1 MFLGEHEYRVDAK
14 GRVPLPPKYRED
26 LKDGLV
32 LTAGPEKCI
41 VAYSTAEWAT
51 LSSKLTAGSI
61 VPSKLRRLN
70 RAVFASAY
78 RLDVLDRQGRA
89 ALPQVLR
96 DHAGITDEVVV
107 AGANTYFEIWNKKEW
122 LAEKAASQEQAFQII
137 ESLEQR

>member
-14 GRVPLPPKYRED
+14 GRVPLPPKYRET

-41 VAYSTAEWAT
+41 VAYSSSEWAK
-51 LSSKLTAGSI
+51 LASNLTAGSI

-70 RAVFASAY
+70 RAVFSSAY
-78 RLDVLDRQGRA
+78 SLDVDGQGRA

-96 DHAGITDEVVV
+96 DYASIVDEVVV
-107 AGANTYFEIWNKKEW
+107 VGANSYFEIWNKQAW
-122 LAEKAASQEQAFQII
+122 QVEKTDSQEQAFQII

>member
-14 GRVPLPPKYRED
+14 GRAPLPPKYREE
-26 LKDGLV
+26 LRDGLV

-41 VAYSTAEWAT
+41 VAYSSSEWAR
-51 LSSKLTAGSI
+51 LASNLTGGSI

-78 RLDVLDRQGRA
+78 NAVVDGQGRV

-96 DHAGITDEVVV
+96 DHAGIVDEVVV
-107 AGANTYFEIWNKKEW
+107 AGANTYFEIWNKQAW
-122 LAEKAASQEQAFQII
+122 QAEKAESQEQAFQII
-137 ESLEQR
+137 ESLEKR

>member
-1 MFLGEHEYRVDAK
+1 MFLGEHEYRVDVK
-14 GRVPLPPKYRED
+14 GRSPLPPKYREE
-26 LKDGLV
+26 LRDGLV

-41 VAYSTAEWAT
+41 VAYSSSEWA
-51 LSSKLTAGSI
+51 KLASNLTGGSI

-78 RLDVLDRQGRA
+78 NAVVDGQGRV

-96 DHAGITDEVVV
+96 DHAGIVDEVVV
-107 AGANTYFEIWNKKEW
+107 AGANTYFEIWNKQAW
-122 LAEKAASQEQAFQII
+122 QAEKAESQEQAFQII